1 MKHNIV
7 AFLIA
12 GGLLGGC
19 ASSTPRVIE
28 SGGVESITTMTLDI
42 ADLKAAAQRVTG
54 ELLTHPSITQFA
66 EEHGRKPRLDVGAI
80 INMTRE
86 RFNIRQVSERVT
98 EELLNSGQITL
109 VSHDLGAVQ
118 ANNLDNFVADTR
130 VNLADQADYYLEGT
144 VLQQSTQQGNRVEN
158 TYTFQLRLNDRSR
171 NQVWKRSVDITK
183 AGSVK

>member
-1 MKHNIV
+1 
-7 AFLIA
+7 
-12 GGLLGGC
+12 
-19 ASSTPRVIE
+19 
-28 SGGVESITTMTLDI
+28 
-42 ADLKAAAQRVTG
+42 
-54 ELLTHPSITQFA
+54 
-66 EEHGRKPRLDVGAI
+66 
-80 INMTRE
+80 MTRE

-118 ANNLDNFVADTR
+118 ANNLDNFVADMR